1 MDWPKVC
8 RDVYPLSLCLV
19 VNACHMTP
27 LYKFIPS
34 DYIKFDSHC
43 GEEFYAFRF
52 LITFFVLQSINSEK
66 KTLNISLVIASINE
80 VALWRF
86 WCM

>member
-1 MDWPKVC
+1 MSYGKFLSHD
-8 RDVYPLSLCLV
+8 PLCK
-19 VNACHMTP
+19 
-27 LYKFIPS
+27 LYKFIPP